1 MRGIHLQTLLPQGL
15 KDTGQAQGP
24 PGLALVDL
32 AILDSPQVD
41 RYLCP
46 HLQMGTRGSERG
58 KPCPKLT

>member
-46 HLQMGTRGSERG
+46 HLQMGTQGLRERETM
-58 KPCPKLT
+58 P